1 MFNEL
6 SYEILFN
13 ICIFMDRQED
23 LYCFLEAIGKE
34 EYYEKISKNIFLYYI
49 EKLKKYYNRIK
60 SKKEYINP
68 EQEEDEIDFYL
79 NFYLYDLVNNNNINF
94 NYYDD
99 DNGYGPYE
107 NIPYDNTNS
116 FTCLCSKMIKE
127 YNITDP
133 KILNDNSFI
142 LTINTFLNL

>member
-1 MFNEL
+1 MV
-6 SYEILFN
+6 
-13 ICIFMDRQED
+13 
-23 LYCFLEAIGKE
+23 
-34 EYYEKISKNIFLYYI
+34 
-49 EKLKKYYNRIK
+49 
-60 SKKEYINP
+60 
-68 EQEEDEIDFYL
+68 
-79 NFYLYDLVNNNNINF
+79 NFYLYDLVNNNINF

-99 DNGYGPYE
+99 DNEYDSYE